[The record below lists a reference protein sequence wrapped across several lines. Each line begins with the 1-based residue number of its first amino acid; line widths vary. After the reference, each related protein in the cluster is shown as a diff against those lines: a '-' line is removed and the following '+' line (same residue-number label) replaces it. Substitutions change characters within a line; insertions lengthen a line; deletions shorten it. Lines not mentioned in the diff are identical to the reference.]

1 MKTSNGEYVEYR
13 GYGLQYIRKFE
24 GNRCT
29 RIALIGI
36 PKQDPF
42 YDVNV
47 FAVPFEGRN
56 VVFSRDDTFCGPKKG
71 KRYAWFSRYL
81 SEDELTSTILHAA
94 VDWRLGQYTHM
105 EFYADNELYY
115 VASSRTHIDLDVDK
129 IIYSGPKT
137 IVLWNGGTKTIVS
150 CGKGDEFDEYAGFC
164 AAFVKKL
171 IGSTS
176 KIKRVIKQKS
186 VNYNT
191 EVKPTNIYRR
201 TLYSMDDIT
210 EAFRKLNDALSHG
223 VNVNKEETDD
233 EKE

>member
-1 MKTSNGEYVEYR
+1 MKTLNGEYVEYK

-24 GNRCT
+24 GNQCNT
-29 RIALIGI
+29 IALIGI

-56 VVFSRDDTFCGPKKG
+56 VVFSRDDTFRGPKKS
-71 KRYAWFSRYL
+71 KQYAWFSRYFREYDL
-81 SEDELTSTILHAA
+81 AASILHVA
-94 VDWRLGQYTHM
+94 VDWRLSQYTHV
-105 EFYADNELYY
+105 EFYADNEPYL
-115 VASSRTHIDLDVDK
+115 VVSSRSHIDLDIDK

-137 IVLWNGGTKTIVS
+137 IVLWNDGTKTIVS
-150 CGKGDEFDEYAGFC
+150 CGEDDEFDEYSGFC
-164 AAFVKKL
+164 AAFAKKL

-186 VNYNT
+186 VNYRDT
-191 EVKPTNIYRR
+191 EIKTPNIYGR

-210 EAFRKLNDALSHG
+210 EAFRKLNDTLSHG
-223 VNVNKEETDD
+223 IHKEETDND
-233 EKE
+233 KK